1 MIIMIMNI
9 GGIVVKRVSHTV
21 VACLD
26 QAQEIL
32 GMFKV
37 TKKTNEGGILHIH
50 VGVLIYKCVNI
61 PKLVSNNEYG
71 RISQT

>member
-9 GGIVVKRVSHTV
+9 GGIIVKRVSHTV

-26 QAQEIL
+26 RTLEIL

-37 TKKTNEGGILHIH
+37 TKTNEGGM
-50 VGVLIYKCVNI
+50 VSFIYM
-61 PKLVSNNEYG
+61 
-71 RISQT
+71 